1 MKFVRVPA
9 SGGLRWKNTTN
20 SVGDI
25 ICDEPNYIL
34 PLSIE
39 VKFVRDINFEHL
51 LYHRGNKARRMP
63 RIRQFWKQAYDDSQ
77 RGKKRPF
84 LMMRYNGLPSNMFF
98 VVIGYHDWK
107 ALEEIGIQPR
117 PFLQLDQKIFI
128 TTTKALGGVHWF
140 EFEEVMLQRIK
151 KTYGKKVS

>member
-1 MKFVRVPA
+1 MRINSRKKGANGEKLAISWLCSWTGMKFVRVPA

-25 ICDEPNYIL
+25 ICDEPNYIF

-51 LYHRGNKARRMP
+51 LYHRNSKNRKMP
-63 RIRQFWKQAYDDSQ
+63 RIQQFWQQALNDSK

-84 LMMRYNGLPSNMFF
+84 LMMRYNGMPSNTFF
-98 VVIGYHDWK
+98 IVMGYHDFM
-107 ALEEIGIQPR
+107 ALRDMGFEPR
-117 PFLQLDQKIFI
+117 PFL
-128 TTTKALGGVHWF
+128 
-140 EFEEVMLQRIK
+140 
-151 KTYGKKVS
+151 